1 MYRHDA
7 GSTKFSIVTLVVLLA
22 LSFFIAGCES
32 KPEGPAVTTRK
43 RRAVTGN
50 RPQISVGG
58 SAPTTAA
65 DADANA
71 AAEAPAVSTVADI
84 EGGLPNGLFPQ
95 MSLSFRQ
102 NGFGGGLVPDF
113 RNPDA
118 TDEAAG
124 GNQVSAPSSD
134 EVDQFVDNV
143 IGDESAPQGYMAEAV
158 RAFQERRDS
167 DAFKYLYGQILSDD
181 ETASKYPLQW
191 YSGIAQPK
199 VAIRFGVG
207 VTYIPARDF
216 SGKPPVIGD
225 PEDVRLPGAS
235 SPSSQR
241 GSDGDGVVGGG
252 GRAAANANAT
262 PTARLDRVSGRTAA
276 NDPDAELSGSLSPGV
291 MLVGE
296 GKKEDLVDRAREMGL
311 DVLLLFNVRVS
322 SSRVPTGT
330 ANLKVINLHSD
341 DSEVMFNSRSLK
353 SDVVAKNRAAG
364 ISEKSDPV
372 VSTLDSLFEEA
383 LDPNLRAQPLPPN
396 LKPEHVAGRIE
407 QLMSKSNPDPLSVA
421 VEIVDFHRLELLDA
435 ELAEKALD
443 KVLGEG
449 KGNILLTGTTEAR
462 KAALEE
468 YMPK

>member
-113 RNPDA
+113 RNPEA
-118 TDEAAG
+118 TDDAAG
-124 GNQVSAPSSD
+124 GNQVSAPTSD

-143 IGDESAPQGYMAEAV
+143 IGDEAAPQGFMAEAV

-207 VTYIPARDF
+207 VTYSPARF
-216 SGKPPVIGD
+216 FW
-225 PEDVRLPGAS
+225 
-235 SPSSQR
+235 Q
-241 GSDGDGVVGGG
+241 
-252 GRAAANANAT
+252 AARYWR
-262 PTARLDRVSGRTAA
+262 P
-276 NDPDAELSGSLSPGV
+276 
-291 MLVGE
+291 
-296 GKKEDLVDRAREMGL
+296 
-311 DVLLLFNVRVS
+311 
-322 SSRVPTGT
+322 
-330 ANLKVINLHSD
+330 
-341 DSEVMFNSRSLK
+341 
-353 SDVVAKNRAAG
+353 
-364 ISEKSDPV
+364 
-372 VSTLDSLFEEA
+372 
-383 LDPNLRAQPLPPN
+383 
-396 LKPEHVAGRIE
+396 
-407 QLMSKSNPDPLSVA
+407 
-421 VEIVDFHRLELLDA
+421 
-435 ELAEKALD
+435 
-443 KVLGEG
+443 
-449 KGNILLTGTTEAR
+449 
-462 KAALEE
+462 
-468 YMPK
+468 